1 MKMKKFFYLAMLAI
15 APLAFTACGSDDNEG
30 GGNGGGGTTPQQE
43 TKMKAPQFK
52 DDAMKIEV
60 TKAEAPVLKS
70 VTDEEFA
77 MTTLELTES
86 GNYVIEITP
95 TDEETTD
102 GKSDFLFGTYDKL
115 DATDKDA
122 TYKLENFGELTVISK
137 KDGKVSAVLTVN
149 ENAITSSGA
158 KKMRKAPSV
167 FDFTGSIVV
176 GQNASA
182 SVRFGNLCRTWSI
195 QKSELTVKVDG
206 KNVAYR
212 GAGFDLHKI
221 IKTLNSNGIEVEETA
236 EYLKNPNKYVTGLM
250 LTAAGSYIIT
260 YADGSCD
267 YGTYNLNLS
276 TNDFTYSWKD
286 SSMGTSFENGKA
298 TLTWKDGAYVLTID
312 TNFSYK
318 NKNYTSAASLWF
330 VEK

>member
-15 APLAFTACGSDDNEG
+15 APLAFTACGSD
-30 GGNGGGGTTPQQE
+30 TTPQQE

-195 QKSELTVKVDG
+195 QKTELTVKVDG
-206 KNVAYR
+206 KLVPAYHR
-212 GAGFDLHKI
+212 PGFNLHEI
-221 IKTLNSNGIEVEETA
+221 IETLNRYDIEVKETS

-298 TLTWKDGAYVLTID
+298 TLTWKDGAYVLSINTD
-312 TNFSYK
+312 FTYK
-318 NKNYTSAASLWF
+318 NKSYTSEASLWF

>member
-1 MKMKKFFYLAMLAI
+1 MKKFFYLAMLAI
-15 APLAFTACGSDDNEG
+15 APLAFTACGSD
-30 GGNGGGGTTPQQE
+30 TTPQQE

-195 QKSELTVKVDG
+195 QKTELTVKVDG
-206 KNVAYR
+206 KLVPAYHR
-212 GAGFDLHKI
+212 PGFNLHEI
-221 IKTLNSNGIEVEETA
+221 IETLNRYDIEVKETS

-298 TLTWKDGAYVLTID
+298 TLTWKDGAYVLSINTD
-312 TNFSYK
+312 FTYK
-318 NKNYTSAASLWF
+318 NKSYTSEASLWF

>member
-15 APLAFTACGSDDNEG
+15 APLAFTACGSDDNES

-43 TKMKAPQFK
+43 TKMKAPQFQ
-52 DDAMKIEV
+52 DDAMKITM
-60 TKAEAPVLKS
+60 TKVEAPIIKS
-70 VTDEEFA
+70 ALDEEFA

-95 TDEETTD
+95 IKENSTDVKPEFIT
-102 GKSDFLFGTYDKL
+102 GTFEKAE
-115 DATDKDA
+115 ATDKDE
-122 TYKLENFGELTVISK
+122 TYKLENFGELTVINRNGNKITAQLS
-137 KDGKVSAVLTVN
+137 VN
-149 ENAITSSGA
+149 ENAITSSGT

-167 FDFTGSIVV
+167 IDFIGSIVV

-221 IKTLNSNGIEVEETA
+221 IETLNGKGIEVEETA

-298 TLTWKDGAYVLTID
+298 ILTWKDGAYVLSINTGF
-312 TNFSYK
+312 TYK
-318 NKNYTSAASLWF
+318 NKSYTSETSLWF

>member
-15 APLAFTACGSDDNEG
+15 APLAFTACGSDNNEG
-30 GGNGGGGTTPQQE
+30 GGNGGVGTTPQQE
-43 TKMKAPQFK
+43 TKMKAPQFQ
-52 DDAMKIEV
+52 DDAMKITM
-60 TKAEAPVLKS
+60 TKVEAPIIKS
-70 VTDEEFA
+70 ALDEEFA

-115 DATDKDA
+115 KDA

-195 QKSELTVKVDG
+195 QKTELTVKVDG

-212 GAGFDLHKI
+212 DAGFNLHEI
-221 IKTLNSNGIEVEETA
+221 IKTLNGKGIEVEETA

-318 NKNYTSAASLWF
+318 NKNYTSSASLWF